1 MEHCTEEGDLTTQI
15 LMHEDLNTIRPDL
28 EINYS

>member
-15 LMHEDLNTIRPDL
+15 LMPKDLNTIRPDL